1 MKRPVQR
8 FVLQLIGGM
17 LGGLAC
23 VHAVAAAPAWVEA
36 SDRDAQVLLD
46 AISRFSPEQAT
57 RWGLVAYDDQAL
69 DLQPGVNA
77 RYRTAL
83 AAAREALRRDRATEL
98 NPHVREDLDI
108 MIRSADLRIEELE
121 LNERFLLPYV
131 GVGRTVFQ
139 GELILL
145 TDQVDPARRAAALP
159 RLRRYTGLVPG
170 STPLADLA
178 RARYEEK
185 LRTPGLLPP
194 FRGEVEQDLADNA
207 RYLEGVRKLF
217 AKYRVSGGEEAL
229 AALDR
234 QLGAYADWVRAA
246 VLPQARTDPRLPA
259 ELYAHNLRQIG
270 LDLRPPDL
278 IARAE
283 LAFSEVTNELQSL
296 APLVA
301 RERGWPETDY
311 RAVIARLK
319 GEQLANEEIEPYYR
333 TVVIPRLEQL
343 IREHRVATLPDRPM
357 VMRIASEAES
367 ALQPA
372 PHMDAPPLIN
382 NRGERGTFVL
392 PLGNPPSQGGK
403 SEGYDDFTFKA
414 GTWTLT
420 AHEGRPGHELQFSR
434 MVEQGVSRARSIFA
448 FNSVNVEGWALYCEA
463 EMKPYEPLDAQLIV
477 LQLRLLRAVRAFSDP
492 MLNLG
497 LMTRERAHELLI
509 HDVCLSEAFARE
521 ELDRFTFRSPGQAT
535 AYFYGYS
542 RLMELRAATQVALGP
557 RFDRLAFNDFIVAQG
572 LLPPDLL
579 ARAVQADFDSGPV
592 SR

>member
-1 MKRPVQR
+1 MGCLTCVQ
-8 FVLQLIGGM
+8 
-17 LGGLAC
+17 A
-23 VHAVAAAPAWVEA
+23 AAAAPAWVEA

-57 RWGLVAYDDQAL
+57 RWGLVAYDEQAL

-83 AAAREALRRDRATEL
+83 ATARESLLRDRATEL

-108 MIRSADLRIEELE
+108 MIRAADLRIEELE
-121 LNERFLLPYV
+121 MDERFLLPYV
-131 GVGRTVFQ
+131 GVARIVFQ
-139 GELILL
+139 GELVLL
-145 TDQVDPARRAAALP
+145 TDQVDAARRAAALP
-159 RLRRYTGLVPG
+159 RLRRYTGLFPG

-194 FRGEVEQDLADNA
+194 FRGEVEQDLADNS
-207 RYLEGVRKLF
+207 RYLDGVRKLF
-217 AKYRVSGGEEAL
+217 AKYRVGGGDEAL

-234 QLGAYADWVRAA
+234 QLSAYADWVRAA
-246 VLPQARTDPRLPA
+246 VLPQARPDPRLPA

-270 LDLRPPDL
+270 LEVSPPEL
-278 IARAE
+278 IAKAE

-311 RAVIARLK
+311 RAVVARLK
-319 GEQLANEEIEPYYR
+319 REQLAREEIEPYYR
-333 TVVIPRLEQL
+333 TVVIPGLERL

-392 PLGNPPSQGGK
+392 PLGNPPSRDGK

-463 EMKPYEPLDAQLIV
+463 EMKPYEPLEAQLIV

-542 RLMELRAATQVALGP
+542 RLMELRAATQVALGS
-557 RFDRLAFNDFIVAQG
+557 RFDRLAFNDFIVSQG

-579 ARAVQADFDSGPV
+579 ARAVQADFDPGPV